1 MRIIILGAG
10 QVGATLA
17 EKLSSEANDITV
29 VDSEPERLR
38 LLQDRLDLR
47 TLEGVASHPSVLEQA
62 GCADSDMLIAVTGS
76 DEINMVACQVASTL
90 FNTPRKIARIR
101 SPHYQQHAA
110 GLFGAGA
117 VPVDVLISPEQL
129 VTAYME
135 KLLDCPGASELLDF
149 AEGRVKLVSIRVD
162 AQALIYRSRLSDL
175 SRLLGDVRIRVVAI
189 YRQGEAIHIAG
200 DTRIEADDELFFLA
214 AAEQVQ
220 QALRLCRGE
229 LPSYGRILIAGGGNV
244 GKALAQR
251 LQAHHRVTVIERNIA
266 RCNQIA
272 AELDQTVV
280 INGSASDAG
289 LLEAEGIDRV
299 DMFCALT
306 NDDEANV
313 MASMLAKRM
322 GARSV
327 MTIINNPAY
336 IELIEGGVIDI
347 AISPQQITIGSLLTY
362 VRRGEMARIY
372 SLRHGTAEALEA
384 VARGNG
390 RNSRLVGRRIADL
403 PQPAGVVLGAVVREG
418 QVLIAKGDLRIV
430 EGDHLIFFMTRK
442 QSLGAVEK
450 LFQASLSLF

>member
-17 EKLSSEANDITV
+17 EKLSSEDNDITV
-29 VDSEPERLR
+29 VDSEVERLR
-38 LLQDRLDLR
+38 LLQDRLDIR

-101 SPHYQQHAA
+101 SPQYQQYAT
-110 GLFGAGA
+110 GLFGDDA

-135 KLLDCPGASELLDF
+135 QLLDYPGATELLDF
-149 AEGRVKLVSIRVD
+149 ADGRVKLVSIRVD
-162 AQALIYRSRLSDL
+162 TQAPLYRRRLSEL
-175 SRLLGDVRIRVVAI
+175 SRLLGEVRIRVVAI
-189 YRQGEAIHIAG
+189 YRLGEPIHIAG
-200 DTRIEADDELFFLA
+200 GTCIEAGDELFFLVA
-214 AAEQVQ
+214 ADHVQ
-220 QALRLCRGE
+220 QAITRCRGE
-229 LPSYGRILIAGGGNV
+229 LPPYGRILIAGGGNI

-251 LQAHHRVTVIERNIA
+251 LEARHSVTVIERNIA
-266 RCNQIA
+266 RCNQIT
-272 AELDQTVV
+272 AELTQTVV
-280 INGSASDAG
+280 VNGSASAAD

-299 DMFCALT
+299 DLFCALT
-306 NDDEANV
+306 NDDEANI

-322 GARSV
+322 GARKV

-336 IELIEGGVIDI
+336 IELVEGGVIDI
-347 AISPQQITIGSLLTY
+347 AISPQQITIGGLLTY
-362 VRRGEMARIY
+362 VRRGEMARIH
-372 SLRHGTAEALEA
+372 SLRHGTAEALEG

-390 RNSRLVGRRIADL
+390 RNSRLVGRRIVDL

-418 QVLIAKGDLRIV
+418 QVLIAKGELRIV
-430 EGDHLIFFMTRK
+430 EGDHLIFFMTNK

-450 LFQASLSLF
+450 LFQVGLALF